1 VFELM
6 ETDMSRIINSKNE
19 LTDEHFQYFTYQMLR
34 GMKYIHSANV
44 IHRDLKPSNLLLNSD
59 CQLKICD
66 FGLAR
71 GIKKEVDYELTEYV
85 VTRWYRA
92 PEVMCSCHEYDHKL
106 DVWAVGCILAEL
118 IGRKPLFP
126 GKDYIHQM
134 NLIFATL
141 GTPSDDDMKSIS
153 NEKALDYIKT
163 LKKQKKVPFNKV
175 FPKTNQLALDLLDK
189 MLEFN
194 PTKRVSVEEALKHP
208 YLARLHHPAS
218 ETVCKAPF
226 DFEFEKVDMTKH
238 VLREFMWE
246 EILHYR
252 PDTRAKRDRWLV
264 HERERQKQAAAK
276 KPAAAPPGGP
286 ATATPSATQPAAAPK
301 T

>member
-1 VFELM
+1 
-6 ETDMSRIINSKNE
+6 
-19 LTDEHFQYFTYQMLR
+19 
-34 GMKYIHSANV
+34 
-44 IHRDLKPSNLLLNSD
+44 
-59 CQLKICD
+59 
-66 FGLAR
+66 
-71 GIKKEVDYELTEYV
+71 
-85 VTRWYRA
+85 
-92 PEVMCSCHEYDHKL
+92 
-106 DVWAVGCILAEL
+106 
-118 IGRKPLFP
+118 
-126 GKDYIHQM
+126 
-134 NLIFATL
+134 
-141 GTPSDDDMKSIS
+141 
-153 NEKALDYIKT
+153 
-163 LKKQKKVPFNKV
+163 V

-218 ETVCKAPF
+218 ETVCKAAF

-276 KPAAAPPGGP
+276 KPAAAAPGA
-286 ATATPSATQPAAAPK
+286 ATTTAATTAPTAQPNAPK
-301 T
+301 S